1 MEGRALK
8 LELLEGRYA
17 VVRLD
22 AGEPPPA
29 WAAAGPFV
37 SITRTEA
44 ELSVV
49 CPERAVPAGAQAER
63 GWRCLRVAG
72 PLGFGMTGILA
83 SLAGPLASSGVS
95 IFVVSTYDTDYL
107 LLQDRDLDRGTHALS
122 RAGHTVTDPSRGRR
136 HPE

>member
-1 MEGRALK
+1 MNGQRLL
-8 LELLEGRYA
+8 LELLDGTYA

-22 AGEPPPA
+22 AGAAPPA
-29 WAAAGPFV
+29 WATGGPFV
-37 SITRTEA
+37 SVTRTEA

-49 CPERAVPAGAQAER
+49 CPETAVPPDARAER

-107 LLQDRDLDRGTHALS
+107 LVQDRDLDRGTAALS
-122 RAGHTVTDPSRGRR
+122 RAGHTVTGPSRGR
-136 HPE
+136 PSA

>member
-1 MEGRALK
+1 MEPRALT
-8 LELLEGRYA
+8 LELLTGSYA

-22 AGEPPPA
+22 AGEPLPA
-29 WAAAGPFV
+29 WASGGPFV
-37 SITRTEA
+37 SVTRTDA

-49 CPERAVPAGAQAER
+49 CPQAAVPAAARAER
-63 GWRCLRVAG
+63 GWRCLRVRG

-107 LLQDRDLDRGTHALS
+107 MVQERDLDRGVDALA
-122 RAGHTVTDPSRGRR
+122 RAGHTVAR
-136 HPE
+136 

>member
-1 MEGRALK
+1 MEPRALT
-8 LELLEGRYA
+8 LELLTGGYA

-22 AGEPPPA
+22 AGEPLPA
-29 WAAAGPFV
+29 WASGGPFV
-37 SITRTEA
+37 SVTRTDA

-49 CPERAVPAGAQAER
+49 CPQAAVPAAARAER
-63 GWRCLRVAG
+63 GWRCLRVRG

-107 LLQDRDLDRGTHALS
+107 MVQERDLDRGVDALA
-122 RAGHTVTDPSRGRR
+122 RAGHTVGR
-136 HPE
+136 

>member
-1 MEGRALK
+1 MT
-8 LELLEGRYA
+8 LEIVAGSYA

-22 AGEPPPA
+22 PGGRLPEWAGG
-29 WAAAGPFV
+29 GPFV
-37 SITRTEA
+37 SITRTDA

-49 CPERAVPAGAQAER
+49 CPQEAVPPGAQAER

-107 LLQDRDLDRGTHALS
+107 MVQERDLDRGIDALS
-122 RAGHTVTDPSRGRR
+122 RAGHTVTGHSRGSASVRAND
-136 HPE
+136 PT

>member
-1 MEGRALK
+1 MNGRRMT
-8 LELLEGRYA
+8 LELVAGRYA

-22 AGEPPPA
+22 AGERPPD
-29 WAAAGPFV
+29 WARGGPFV
-37 SITRTEA
+37 SITRTDA

-49 CPERAVPAGAQAER
+49 CPQEAVPAGAQAEC
-63 GWRCLRVAG
+63 GWCCLRVAG

-107 LLQDRDLDRGTHALS
+107 MLQERDLDRGVDALA
-122 RAGHTVTDPSRGRR
+122 RAGHTVVR
-136 HPE
+136 

>member
-1 MEGRALK
+1 MEPRALT
-8 LELLEGRYA
+8 LELLTGSYA

-22 AGEPPPA
+22 AGEPLPA
-29 WAAAGPFV
+29 WASGGPFV
-37 SITRTEA
+37 SVTRTDA

-49 CPERAVPAGAQAER
+49 CPQAAVPAAARAER
-63 GWRCLRVAG
+63 GWRCLRVRG

-107 LLQDRDLDRGTHALS
+107 MVQERDLDRGVDALA
-122 RAGHTVTDPSRGRR
+122 RAGHTVGR
-136 HPE
+136 

>member
-1 MEGRALK
+1 MT
-8 LELLEGRYA
+8 LELLDGRYA
-17 VVRLD
+17 VVRLE
-22 AGEPPPA
+22 AGAAPPP
-29 WAAAGPFV
+29 WAAKGPFV

-44 ELSVV
+44 ELSIV
-49 CPERAVPAGAQAER
+49 CPEPAVPAAARAER

-107 LLQDRDLDRGTHALS
+107 LLQERDLDRGADALS
-122 RAGHTVTDPSRGRR
+122 RAGHTVTGHSRGSTGVRAID
-136 HPE
+136 PT

>member
-1 MEGRALK
+1 MEPRALT
-8 LELLEGRYA
+8 LELLTGSYA

-22 AGEPPPA
+22 AGEPLPA
-29 WAAAGPFV
+29 WASGGPFV
-37 SITRTEA
+37 SVTRTDA

-49 CPERAVPAGAQAER
+49 CPQAAVPAAARAER
-63 GWRCLRVAG
+63 GWRCLRVRG

-107 LLQDRDLDRGTHALS
+107 MVQERDLDRGSDALA
-122 RAGHTVTDPSRGRR
+122 RAGHTVVR
-136 HPE
+136 